1 MDAENG
7 VNDAST
13 MGRKAA
19 GTGTGRLKRG
29 SSRKRMKVEVVIPS
43 ITQRELEVDVFS

>member
-1 MDAENG
+1 MDIENG
-7 VNDAST
+7 ASDVPI

-19 GTGTGRLKRG
+19 GTDRLRRG

-43 ITQRELEVDVFS
+43 IAQRELEVDVFN